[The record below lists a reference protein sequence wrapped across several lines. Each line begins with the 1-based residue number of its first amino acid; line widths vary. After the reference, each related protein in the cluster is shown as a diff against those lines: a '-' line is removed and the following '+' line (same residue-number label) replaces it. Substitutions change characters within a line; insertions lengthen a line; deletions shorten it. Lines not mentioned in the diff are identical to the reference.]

1 MNTILSIPRV
11 AQPVKATQQSST
23 GRLLAVA
30 IVAAFIGIAAA
41 TLVQSNT
48 VMSLATQAVIYAIF
62 ALGLGFLL
70 KQNGMVSFGHAVFF
84 GLPGYL
90 TGLAFRFDGA
100 PAELVIPAVVI
111 AIGVFA
117 FLLGLVI
124 VRVPGIAFG
133 MLTLSIG
140 QGFYVAASKSRG
152 VTGGAD
158 GFNINLPKQLFG
170 LSAETFQTP
179 ASMFILCW
187 LVLVCLILALTLL
200 LQTRFG
206 PLTEA
211 IRENE
216 ERVRFIGFR
225 TLLPRAA
232 IFAISAMISA
242 IGGVLSSLYTGFISP
257 ESLHWSVSGAVLIM
271 VVLGGSRTLWGPA
284 IGAVVY
290 YLSRD
295 YLGEQTTHW
304 MTIFGISLI
313 AVIVLW
319 PSGIAGGLNRVA
331 QRLRILRQGD
341 KA

>member
-1 MNTILSIPRV
+1 MSTTLSV
-11 AQPVKATQQSST
+11 STVPVTGKIGAT
-23 GRLLAVA
+23 
-30 IVAAFIGIAAA
+30 AAGKLFAAA
-41 TLVQSNT
+41 MAAALVGIGAAALVSSNT
-48 VMSLATQAVIYAIF
+48 VMSLMTQAVIYAIF

-84 GLPGYL
+84 GLPGYMI
-90 TGLAFRFDGA
+90 GLAFR
-100 PAELVIPAVVI
+100 AEGVPGELIIPLVIV

-170 LSAETFQTP
+170 MSADLFQTP
-179 ASMFILCW
+179 ASMFVICW
-187 LVLVCLILALTLL
+187 LVLVFLILALTLL

-216 ERVRFIGFR
+216 ERVRFIGYR

-232 IFAISAMISA
+232 VFSVSAMISA
-242 IGGVLSSLYTGFISP
+242 IGGALSSLYTGFISP

-304 MTIFGISLI
+304 MTIFGVSLI

-319 PSGIAGGLNRVA
+319 PSGIAGGLNRVLA
-331 QRLRILRQGD
+331 RVRANGEGE